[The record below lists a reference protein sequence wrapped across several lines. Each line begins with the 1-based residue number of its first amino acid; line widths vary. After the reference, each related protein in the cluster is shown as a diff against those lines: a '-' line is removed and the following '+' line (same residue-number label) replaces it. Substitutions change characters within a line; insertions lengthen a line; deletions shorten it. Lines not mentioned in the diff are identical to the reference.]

1 MFLSQF
7 LFFTARTPGLVVWD
21 YKNHKQFEL
30 DAIYAK
36 RLLQIIEDPSSF
48 DEKNIIDLDLLNNGV
63 FSKQEVAQE
72 YWGWDD
78 LSKIFHVGTKDIPCE
93 AFPKDRDEW
102 AGLYYSH
109 CESLMMTPLSVPVER
124 PMNSIDEHRPDEVLL
139 KGCKT
144 SDAKLNEALV
154 NRKTCRVFER
164 KTVSLENFS
173 SILYLAFGYLK
184 EREKDVDEFIPAEFR
199 SRRSSPSG
207 GGLNASEAYIYVGD
221 VESVAP
227 GIYYYNPDT
236 NSLNFMCDS
245 PKSLGEFLEGQHFID
260 DIPFGVFLTSR
271 FDKMWWKYEHSRAY
285 RVSIL
290 DIGHLSQTFQLV
302 ATASGLK
309 TWLTAALTDS
319 KIEKLLG
326 LSNLG
331 EQPMLFVGA
340 GYSNG
345 DVFSEEL
352 KTLLRNG

>member
-30 DAIYAK
+30 DAVYAK

-63 FSKQEVAQE
+63 FSKQEVVQE

-78 LSKIFHVGTKDIPCE
+78 LSKIFHLGTKDIPCE

-109 CESLMMTPLSVPVER
+109 CESLMMNPLSVSVER
-124 PMNSIDEHRPDEVLL
+124 PVNSIDEHLPDEVLL
-139 KGCKT
+139 KTCKA

-184 EREKDVDEFIPAEFR
+184 ERDKDVDEFIPAEFR

-227 GIYYYNPDT
+227 GIYYYNPVK
-236 NSLNFMCDS
+236 NSLIFMCDS
-245 PKSLGEFLEGQHFID
+245 PKFLGEF
-260 DIPFGVFLTSR
+260 
-271 FDKMWWKYEHSRAY
+271 WK
-285 RVSIL
+285 VSIL
-290 DIGHLSQTFQLV
+290 LMIFH
-302 ATASGLK
+302 
-309 TWLTAALTDS
+309 
-319 KIEKLLG
+319 
-326 LSNLG
+326 
-331 EQPMLFVGA
+331 
-340 GYSNG
+340 
-345 DVFSEEL
+345 SEFF
-352 KTLLRNG
+352 